1 MNNNKQ
7 LEGLSDHQIQ
17 LLALKGLEAR
27 EDEKKYSLWHIAKD
41 MKEELND
48 MRDEILENAHPEE
61 LVTEVVE
68 SNISVYTYDQV
79 MIYANNIN
87 DLDIDHA
94 FAEDFQGAVY
104 YSIYEYLCAE
114 ANNWLCEQ
122 QEEVA

>member
-7 LEGLSDHQIQ
+7 LQGLSDHQIQ

-41 MKEELND
+41 MKEELDN
-48 MRDEILENAHPEE
+48 MRDEIFENECPEE
-61 LVTEVVE
+61 LVTEIVE

-94 FAEDFQGAVY
+94 FAEDFQSAVY
-104 YSIYEYLCAE
+104 YSIYEYLCSE

-122 QEEVA
+122 QKEVA

>member
-7 LEGLSDHQIQ
+7 LQGLSDHQIQ

-41 MKEELND
+41 MREELND
-48 MRDEILENAHPEE
+48 MRDEIFENEYPEE
-61 LVTEVVE
+61 LVTQIVE

-79 MIYANNIN
+79 MIYAHNIN
-87 DLDIDHA
+87 DLEMYHA

-104 YSIYEYLCAE
+104 YSIYEYLCSK

-122 QEEVA
+122 QEEVV